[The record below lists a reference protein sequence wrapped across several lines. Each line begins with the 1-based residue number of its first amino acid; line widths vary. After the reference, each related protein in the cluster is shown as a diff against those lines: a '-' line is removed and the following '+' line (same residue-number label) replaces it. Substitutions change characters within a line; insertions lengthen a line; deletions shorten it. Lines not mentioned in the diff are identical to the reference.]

1 LDLLKNQGFGTA
13 VLVNAYCRNH
23 SFTPSIDL
31 DCCVDGFGGD
41 HRQPSAEHKA
51 HDPEKRVPDLIGD
64 GHRFSDSSGARS
76 WIFRYSTED
85 RDPTGQPV
93 RDETGKARGISRE
106 MGLGSC
112 FVVSPEQ
119 GRELAIDCRRL
130 RRQGIDPIEARR
142 TAKTQAALNAAK
154 STSFTKCAEDYIKSY
169 RAGRCT
175 LEIQR

>member
-1 LDLLKNQGFGTA
+1 
-13 VLVNAYCRNH
+13 
-23 SFTPSIDL
+23 L